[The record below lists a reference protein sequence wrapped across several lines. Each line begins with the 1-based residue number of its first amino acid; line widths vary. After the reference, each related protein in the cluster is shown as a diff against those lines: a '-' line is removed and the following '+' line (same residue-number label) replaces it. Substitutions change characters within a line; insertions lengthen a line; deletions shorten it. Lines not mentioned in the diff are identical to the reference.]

1 MDDALA
7 SDEACRRPSVELQG
21 DHPGRVQVV
30 GDWAADQVA
39 DRTRKHSLAQLQEP
53 LPVNG
58 LEELEFKERPV
69 DLTTYP

>member
-1 MDDALA
+1 M
-7 SDEACRRPSVELQG
+7 
-21 DHPGRVQVV
+21 V
-30 GDWAADQVA
+30 GDREPDRVA
-39 DRTRKHSLAQLQEP
+39 DRTRKHALAQLQEP